1 MCNIANQ
8 VLVED
13 QIAAHIAADE
23 VFTGYQ
29 VACEASAKGADEPN
43 WHLKNHVIRNWDTL
57 IAPHGYL
64 RTASLFVGQPSGKPN
79 PWIFYPASVDPAV
92 YANECVV
99 KAGGSAAPTSV
110 GSVPSPNLD
119 VDDDVDDDGD
129 DDGDDIP
136 SPNDGATATATATA
150 TGQALTAK
158 QRLQISP
165 DVAESVGLNPGR
177 SAIIDA
183 DGSTLKIAAQM
194 PNLSSAAT
202 MLFVN
207 ADGRI
212 RLNQKELALAGLDG
226 KTHLEVKVDGTT
238 IVVSD

>member
-1 MCNIANQ
+1 MCNVANQ

-64 RTASLFVGQPSGKPN
+64 RTASLNVGQPSGKPN

-92 YANECVV
+92 YADDCIA
-99 KAGGSAAPTSV
+99 KAGGKTAPTTV

-119 VDDDVDDDGD
+119 VDDDGDDDDGD
-129 DDGDDIP
+129 GSIP
-136 SPNDGATATATATA
+136 SPNDGGTATKVA

-165 DVAESVGLNPGR
+165 DVAESVGLNPGDP
-177 SAIIDA
+177 AMIDV
-183 DGSTLKIAAQM
+183 DGSNLKIAATLTNVS
-194 PNLSSAAT
+194 PSAT
-202 MLFVN
+202 MLYVN

-212 RLNQKELALAGLDG
+212 RLNQKELALAGLGG

-238 IVVSD
+238 IVVSN